1 MASVTIENL
10 SQSYGKLQVLSNIHL
25 KVEDGEFVAILGPSG
40 CGKTTLLRSIAGF
53 LSVQKGRILF
63 DTDVTHI
70 PPEKRETAMVF
81 QNYALWP
88 HMSVY
93 ENLAYGLKLRKV
105 SKPEIDNRVEEIL
118 ELVDLPGLAHRKSTA
133 LSGGQK
139 QRVALGR
146 ALIIRPKI
154 LLLDEPLSNLD
165 ARIRERMR
173 YEIKRIQGKLNITT
187 LYVTHDQE
195 EALCM
200 ADRIAVLHQGH
211 LLQVGSPY
219 EIHTKPNTAF
229 VARFLGAN
237 NTLKGMVCKHNDQF
251 FTKIGESI
259 FPLHRPD
266 FHEDQ
271 ELSLLFRNTEANL
284 VENPDRIPSDII
296 SLKGKVTGTIYP
308 GSIFRH
314 EVEITEG
321 TKVYVD
327 SFQRFNEGNSVYVT
341 IPYDRLY
348 IYPAEEDRVQEG
360 LS

>member
-10 SQSYGKLQVLSNIHL
+10 SQSYGKLQVLQNINL

-53 LSVQKGRILF
+53 LRVQSGRILF
-63 DTDVTHI
+63 DTDVTHV

-88 HMSVY
+88 HMTVY

-105 SKPEIDNRVEEIL
+105 PKREIDQRVEEIL
-118 ELVDLPGLAHRKSTA
+118 ELVDLPGLAQRKSTA

-173 YEIKRIQGKLNITT
+173 YEIKRIQSKLSITT

-200 ADRIAVLHQGH
+200 ANRIALLHQGH

-237 NTLKGMVCKHNDQF
+237 NALKGRVYKQNDQF
-251 FTKIGESI
+251 YTRIGTTT
-259 FPLHRPD
+259 FPLQRTD
-266 FHEDQ
+266 FHENQ
-271 ELSLLFRNTEANL
+271 ELTLLFRNTEANL
-284 VENPDRIPSDII
+284 VEKIDQIPSDMV

-314 EVEITEG
+314 EVAIAEG
-321 TKVYVD
+321 AKVYVD
-327 SFQRFNEGNSVYVT
+327 SSQRFNEGSLVYIT

-348 IYPAEEDRVQEG
+348 IYQAEEDLVQEG

>member
-10 SQSYGKLQVLSNIHL
+10 SKSYGKLQVLKNINL

-53 LSVQKGRILF
+53 LSVQSGRIIF
-63 DTDVTHI
+63 DTDVTHV

-88 HMSVY
+88 HMTVY

-105 SKPEIDNRVEEIL
+105 PKPEIDTRVEEIL
-118 ELVDLPGLAHRKSTA
+118 ELVDLPGLADRKSTA

-173 YEIKRIQGKLNITT
+173 YEIKRIQGKLRITT

-200 ADRIAVLHQGH
+200 ADRIAVLHQGD
-211 LLQVGSPY
+211 LLQVGNPY

-237 NTLKGMVCKHNDQF
+237 NALRGTVSKQGDQCYA
-251 FTKIGESI
+251 KIGEST
-259 FPLHRPD
+259 FPLRRADLHD
-266 FHEDQ
+266 DQ
-271 ELSLLFRNTEANL
+271 EISLLFRNTEAHL
-284 VENPDRIPSDII
+284 VGDAEQIPSDMV
-296 SLKGKVTGTIYP
+296 SLRGTVTGVIYP

-314 EVEITEG
+314 EVEIAKG
-321 TKVYVD
+321 AKVYVD
-327 SFQRFNEGNSVYVT
+327 SPQRFSEGNPVYIT
-341 IPYDRLY
+341 IPSDRLY
-348 IYPAEEDRVQEG
+348 TYPAEEDLVREG
-360 LS
+360 LL